1 MDFLLGICYFNGA
14 NNWQWNNSKWNYD
27 SSFLVLV
34 GHLYGFSRKCCQL
47 LQSVVALKTAAPTRS
62 SRSGLGSQ
70 RWQAGLT
77 RYITSSYISTHDA
90 SLFLWEL
97 SHHHDMKLFKR
108 NTTQSR
114 SREGL
119 RLWASGMHRRP
130 TSEEQEHERG
140 QHNRFGRWYL
150 MWPKGT
156 GCFFSMNLT

>member
-1 MDFLLGICYFNGA
+1 MCKVRFKAMDSLLGICCFNGA
-14 NNWQWNNSKWNYD
+14 NNWQWNNSKWNHD

-62 SRSGLGSQ
+62 SSSGLGSQ

-119 RLWASGMHRRP
+119 RLQPLGCTEDLP
-130 TSEEQEHERG
+130 VK
-140 QHNRFGRWYL
+140 NRSTKEVNTTDL
-150 MWPKGT
+150 ADGT
-156 GCFFSMNLT
+156 